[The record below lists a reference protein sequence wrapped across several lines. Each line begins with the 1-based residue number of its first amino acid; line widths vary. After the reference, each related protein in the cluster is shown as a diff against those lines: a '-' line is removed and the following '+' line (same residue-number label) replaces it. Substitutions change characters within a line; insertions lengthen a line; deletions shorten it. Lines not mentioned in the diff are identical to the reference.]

1 MSSEISLEE
10 QERPNVLRRASSAC
24 LKATCSQIGLV
35 VLVVIY
41 VLLGAVLFEY
51 LESGPEVQKRSAIQ
65 RSREE
70 CLKELWA
77 ITGKTLYLKPSC
89 SIFFIGTR
97 LIFGFLINLIIC
109 VQCIRLLSISFK
121 FKSIK

>member
-1 MSSEISLEE
+1 MSSEVSLEGR
-10 QERPNVLRRASSAC
+10 ERPGLVKRAASGLAR
-24 LKATCSQIGLV
+24 AACSQIGLV
-35 VLVVIY
+35 ILVVVY

-77 ITGKTLYLKPSC
+77 ITGTIKKNNIYEEDPCITFQISNVRVKL
-89 SIFFIGTR
+89 
-97 LIFGFLINLIIC
+97 FLLP
-109 VQCIRLLSISFK
+109 LPTH
-121 FKSIK
+121 

>member
-1 MSSEISLEE
+1 MSSEVSLEAH
-10 QERPNVLRRASSAC
+10 ERPTWLRRVAGGCAR
-24 LKATCSQIGLV
+24 AACSQIGLV
-35 VLVVIY
+35 ILVVVY

-77 ITGKTLYLKPSC
+77 ITVWLADSRRSC
-89 SIFFIGTR
+89 GMNYMTV
-97 LIFGFLINLIIC
+97 INH
-109 VQCIRLLSISFK
+109 ISAANDM
-121 FKSIK
+121 

>member
-10 QERPNVLRRASSAC
+10 QDRPSVIRRAISGCVRA
-24 LKATCSQIGLV
+24 ACSQIGLII
-35 VLVVIY
+35 LVVVY

-77 ITGKTLYLKPSC
+77 ITGK
-89 SIFFIGTR
+89 
-97 LIFGFLINLIIC
+97 
-109 VQCIRLLSISFK
+109 
-121 FKSIK
+121 

>member
-1 MSSEISLEE
+1 MSSEVSLEGR
-10 QERPNVLRRASSAC
+10 ERPGFVRRATAAC
-24 LKATCSQIGLV
+24 AKAAFSQIGLV
-35 VLVVIY
+35 ILVVIY

-77 ITGKTLYLKPSC
+77 ITGKDGY
-89 SIFFIGTR
+89 
-97 LIFGFLINLIIC
+97 
-109 VQCIRLLSISFK
+109 
-121 FKSIK
+121 

>member
-1 MSSEISLEE
+1 MSSEVSLDG
-10 QERPNVLRRASSAC
+10 QERPSFFRRVTTGC
-24 LKATCSQIGLV
+24 MKAACSQIGLV

-77 ITGKTLYLKPSC
+77 ITGE
-89 SIFFIGTR
+89 
-97 LIFGFLINLIIC
+97 
-109 VQCIRLLSISFK
+109 
-121 FKSIK
+121 

>member
-1 MSSEISLEE
+1 MSSEVSLEGRE
-10 QERPNVLRRASSAC
+10 QPGLVRRAASGLARV
-24 LKATCSQIGLV
+24 ACSQIGLV
-35 VLVVIY
+35 ILVVIY

-77 ITGKTLYLKPSC
+77 ITGT
-89 SIFFIGTR
+89 FFSLPI
-97 LIFGFLINLIIC
+97 
-109 VQCIRLLSISFK
+109 ISFVPWNLVEK
-121 FKSIK
+121 DPVHWQSSVAKYKKW

>member
-1 MSSEISLEE
+1 MSSEVSLEGR
-10 QERPNVLRRASSAC
+10 ERPGLVKRAASGLAR
-24 LKATCSQIGLV
+24 AACSQIGLV
-35 VLVVIY
+35 ILVVVY

-77 ITGKTLYLKPSC
+77 ITGTIKKNTFTKK
-89 SIFFIGTR
+89 
-97 LIFGFLINLIIC
+97 
-109 VQCIRLLSISFK
+109 IRV
-121 FKSIK
+121 

>member
-1 MSSEISLEE
+1 MSSEVSLEGR
-10 QERPNVLRRASSAC
+10 ERPGIVRRALA
-24 LKATCSQIGLV
+24 AGTRAACSQVGLV
-35 VLVVIY
+35 ILVVVY

-77 ITGKTLYLKPSC
+77 ITGE
-89 SIFFIGTR
+89 
-97 LIFGFLINLIIC
+97 
-109 VQCIRLLSISFK
+109 
-121 FKSIK
+121 